1 MKILSTPLLNTSLP
15 HNIMTPHKKYSQ
27 EELNKTL
34 WSAADSSR
42 SSVDGGVYKDYALTM
57 LFVKY
62 LSDLNKKRHAEYKVR
77 FGNDEKRIE
86 EKMKL
91 DRFYLPPKSSF
102 DYIYS
107 KIEEDNIGEEIN
119 KALHRIEDSNKEK
132 LDGIFSVDFN
142 SESVLGKLDQRNKM
156 LRHLIQ
162 DFAKI
167 DLTDA
172 GDDVIGNAYMYMIER
187 FGADAGKKAGEFF
200 TTRSVAQLVAMLA
213 EPKEGDR
220 IADPACGSGG
230 LLLLAGE
237 QVEKKG
243 SKNYA
248 LYGQEST
255 GSTYQLARMNM
266 FLHGKDSARLE
277 WGDTL
282 NNPLLVENDQLMHFD
297 AVIANPPFSLK
308 KWGAEHAGS
317 DKYNRFWRGVP
328 PKDKGD
334 FAFITH
340 MIETAKPKTGRVTVI
355 VPHGVLFRGGAEGK
369 IREHLLRENIIDA
382 VIGLPAGLF
391 QTTGIPVAILVID
404 RSREKGGAHEHKK
417 DVLFI
422 EASKEFK
429 PGKAQN
435 TLTEENIAR
444 IFDMYQKRV
453 DVEKFSRKVG
463 FDEIQENDFNLNI
476 TRYVDTFEEE
486 EPVDIQAN
494 LRELAALEPELE
506 RLEKEMVGY
515 LDQLELT

>member
-1 MKILSTPLLNTSLP
+1 
-15 HNIMTPHKKYSQ
+15 MTTHKKYTQ
-27 EELNKTL
+27 EDLNKTL
-34 WSAADSSR
+34 WAAADSSR

-57 LFVKY
+57 LFLKY
-62 LSDLNKKRHAEYKVR
+62 ISDLNKKRHDEYKER

-102 DYIYS
+102 DYLYS

-119 KALHRIEDSNKEK
+119 KALHRIEDANKEK
-132 LDGIFSVDFN
+132 LDGVFSVDFN
-142 SESVLGKLDQRNKM
+142 SESILGKLEQRNKM

-167 DLTDA
+167 DLSDV
-172 GDDVIGNAYMYMIER
+172 GDDIIGNSYMYMIER

-200 TTRSVAQLVAMLA
+200 TTRSVAKLVAMLA

-220 IADPACGSGG
+220 ISDPACGSGG

-237 QVEKKG
+237 EVEKHG

-266 FLHGKDSARLE
+266 FLHGKDSARIE

-282 NNPLLVENDQLMHFD
+282 NNPLLVENDSLMHFD
-297 AVIANPPFSLK
+297 VVVANPPFSLK
-308 KWGAEHAGS
+308 KWGAEHAES

-340 MIETAKPKTGRVTVI
+340 MVETAKPKTGRVAVI

-369 IREHLLRENIIDA
+369 IREQLLKENIIDT

-391 QTTGIPVAILVID
+391 QTTGIPVAVLVID
-404 RSREKGGAHEHKK
+404 RSREKGGANEKKK

-429 PGKAQN
+429 QGKAQN
-435 TLTEENIAR
+435 TLTEENIAK
-444 IFDMYQKRV
+444 IFDTYKKRK
-453 DVEKFSRKVG
+453 DIEKFSRKVSIS
-463 FDEIQENDFNLNI
+463 EIEENEYNLNI

-486 EPVDIQAN
+486 APVDIKAN
-494 LRELAALEPELE
+494 LKELASLEPELQK
-506 RLEKEMVGY
+506 LEKQMVEY
-515 LDQLELT
+515 LKELGIK

>member
-1 MKILSTPLLNTSLP
+1 MTS
-15 HNIMTPHKKYSQ
+15 KKYTQ
-27 EELNKTL
+27 EDLNKTL
-34 WSAADSSR
+34 WAAADSSR
-42 SSVDGGVYKDYALTM
+42 SQLNGADYMNYVLPM
-57 LFVKY
+57 LFLKY
-62 LSDLNKKRHAEYKVR
+62 ISDKSKLAYEGYRKR
-77 FGNDEKRIE
+77 FGANQARID

-91 DRFYLPPKSSF
+91 DRFYLPPKASF
-102 DYIYS
+102 DYLYS

-119 KALHRIEDSNKEK
+119 KALHRIEDANKDK
-132 LDGIFSVDFN
+132 LDGVFSVDFN
-142 SESVLGKLDQRNKM
+142 SESILGKLTERNKM

-167 DLTDA
+167 DLSDV
-172 GDDVIGNAYMYMIER
+172 GDDIIGNSYMYMIER

-200 TTRSVAQLVAMLA
+200 TTRSVAKLVAMLA
-213 EPKEGDR
+213 EPKDGNR

-237 QVEKKG
+237 EVEKTG

-255 GSTYQLARMNM
+255 GATYQLARINM
-266 FLHGKDSARLE
+266 YLHGKDSARLE

-282 NNPLLVENDQLMHFD
+282 NNPLLVENDHLMHFD
-297 AVIANPPFSLK
+297 VVVANPPFSLK
-308 KWGAEHAGS
+308 KWGAEHAES
-317 DKYNRFWRGVP
+317 DKYKRFWRGVP

-340 MIETAKPKTGRVTVI
+340 MIETAKPKTGRVVVI

-369 IREHLLRENIIDA
+369 IREQLLKENIIDT

-391 QTTGIPVAILVID
+391 QTTGIPVAVLVID
-404 RSREKGGAHEHKK
+404 RSREKGGVNENKK

-422 EASKEFK
+422 EASKEYK

-435 TLTEENIAR
+435 TLTDENISK
-444 IFDMYQKRV
+444 IFDTYKRRK
-453 DVEKFSRKVG
+453 DVEKFSRKVKLE
-463 FDEIQENDFNLNI
+463 EIKENDFNLNI

-486 EPVDIQAN
+486 APVDIKAN
-494 LRELAALEPELE
+494 LKELSELEPQLQK
-506 RLEKEMVGY
+506 LEKQMVEY
-515 LDQLELT
+515 LKELGISK

>member
-1 MKILSTPLLNTSLP
+1 
-15 HNIMTPHKKYSQ
+15 MTTHKKYTQ
-27 EELNKTL
+27 EDLNKTL
-34 WSAADSSR
+34 WAVADSSR

-57 LFVKY
+57 LFLKY
-62 LSDLNKKRHAEYKVR
+62 ISDLNKKRHDEYKER
-77 FGNDEKRIE
+77 FGSDEKRIE

-102 DYIYS
+102 DYLYS

-119 KALHRIEDSNKEK
+119 KALHRIEDANKEK
-132 LDGIFSVDFN
+132 LDGVFSVDFN
-142 SESVLGKLDQRNKM
+142 SESILGKLEQRNKM
-156 LRHLIQ
+156 LRNLIQ

-167 DLTDA
+167 DLSDV
-172 GDDVIGNAYMYMIER
+172 GDDIIGNSYMYMIER

-200 TTRSVAQLVAMLA
+200 TTRSVAHLVAMLA

-220 IADPACGSGG
+220 ISDPACGSGG

-237 QVEKKG
+237 EVEKQG

-255 GSTYQLARMNM
+255 GSTYQLSRMNM
-266 FLHGKDSARLE
+266 FLHGKDSARIE

-282 NNPLLVENDQLMHFD
+282 NNPLLVENDNLMHFD
-297 AVIANPPFSLK
+297 VVVANPPFSLK
-308 KWGAEHAGS
+308 KWGAEHAES

-340 MIETAKPKTGRVTVI
+340 MVETAKPKTGRVAVI
-355 VPHGVLFRGGAEGK
+355 VPHGVLFRGGAEGR
-369 IREHLLRENIIDA
+369 IREQLLKENIIDT

-391 QTTGIPVAILVID
+391 QTTGIPVAVLVID
-404 RSREKGGAHEHKK
+404 RSREKGGANEKKK

-429 PGKAQN
+429 QGKAQN
-435 TLTEENIAR
+435 TLTEENIAK
-444 IFDMYQKRV
+444 IFDTYKKRK
-453 DVEKFSRKVG
+453 DIEKFSRKVSIS
-463 FDEIQENDFNLNI
+463 EIEENEYNLNI

-486 EPVDIQAN
+486 APVDIKAN
-494 LRELAALEPELE
+494 LKELASLEPELQK
-506 RLEKEMVGY
+506 LEKQMVEY
-515 LDQLELT
+515 LKELGIK

>member
-1 MKILSTPLLNTSLP
+1 
-15 HNIMTPHKKYSQ
+15 MTAHKKYTQ
-27 EELNKTL
+27 DELNNTL

-42 SSVDGGVYKDYALTM
+42 SQLNGADYMNYVLPM
-57 LFVKY
+57 LFLKY
-62 LSDLNKKRHAEYKVR
+62 LSDKSKQSEEELRKRFA
-77 FGNDEKRIE
+77 GDEKRVQ

-91 DRFYLPPKSSF
+91 DRFYIPLKASF
-102 DYIYS
+102 EYVYS
-107 KIEEDNIGEEIN
+107 KIEEDNLGEEIN
-119 KALHRIEDSNKEK
+119 KALHLIEDDNKDK
-132 LDGIFSVDFN
+132 LEGVFYVDFN
-142 SESVLGKLDQRNKM
+142 SEAILGKLRERNKM
-156 LRHLIQ
+156 LRNLMQ

-167 DLTDA
+167 DLSDV
-172 GDDVIGNAYMYMIER
+172 GDDVIGNAYMYMIEK

-200 TTRSVAQLVAMLA
+200 TVRNVAKLVAMLA
-213 EPKEGDR
+213 EPKAGAR
-220 IADPACGSGG
+220 ISDPACGSGG

-237 QVEKKG
+237 EVEKLG

-266 FLHGKDSARLE
+266 FLHGKDSAQLE

-297 AVIANPPFSLK
+297 VVVANPPFSLK
-308 KWGAEHAGS
+308 KWGAEHAES

-340 MIETAKPKTGRVTVI
+340 MVETAKPKTGRVAVI
-355 VPHGVLFRGGAEGK
+355 VPHGVLFRGGAEGR
-369 IREHLLRENIIDA
+369 IREQLLKENIIDT

-404 RSREKGGAHEHKK
+404 RSREKGGANENKK

-429 PGKAQN
+429 QNKAQN
-435 TLTEENIAR
+435 ILTDEHIAK
-444 IFDMYQKRV
+444 IFDTYKKRKNI
-453 DVEKFSRKVG
+453 EKFSRKVG
-463 FDEIQENDFNLNI
+463 VKEIEENDFNLNI
-476 TRYVDTFEEE
+476 TRYVDTFKEET
-486 EPVDIQAN
+486 PVDIKAN
-494 LRELAALEPELE
+494 LKELAALEPELQK
-506 RLEKEMVGY
+506 LEKQMAEY
-515 LDQLELT
+515 LKELGIK